1 MGTILQPNFQEIAKG
16 IGIDLTG
23 FEKLLIDTINSDNS
37 DFKPMLQHV
46 FNAKGKRIRPLLVYL
61 SAKIFGKPT
70 ISTDRAAL
78 IVEILHNA
86 TLIHDDIVDE
96 SDIRRN
102 QPTLNATKGNKAA
115 VLAGDYLFAKA
126 ISIASQNGEHA
137 IIDMLMPT
145 VCAMSEGELQQLDSK
160 DFSTDEARYYE
171 IIFKKTA
178 SLIASCMK
186 VGAVT
191 AGASGQQAEQICKIG
206 EKIGYIF
213 QIKDD
218 MLDYSANGK
227 TGKESGNDIKE
238 NKVTM
243 PLICAWNN
251 MTDNEQDKLL
261 SLWNTERT
269 AENIEQIRKIVVEK
283 NGIGDSLKKIM
294 AIKSETDALIAQL
307 PDNKYRK
314 YLKQITE
321 YIIEREN

>member
-1 MGTILQPNFQEIAKG
+1 MLPSFQEISRG
-16 IGIDLTG
+16 IGIDLDSY
-23 FEKLLIDTINSDNS
+23 EKLLADTIGSDS
-37 DFKPMLQHV
+37 SSFKYLIDRT
-46 FNAKGKRIRPLLVYL
+46 FAAKGKRIRPMLVYL
-61 SAKIFGKPT
+61 SAKIFGKAN
-70 ISTDRAAL
+70 IHTDRAAL

-96 SDIRRN
+96 AELRRN
-102 QPTLNATKGNKAA
+102 MPTINATQGNKVA
-115 VLAGDYLFAKA
+115 VLTGDYLMAKA
-126 ISIASQNGEHA
+126 IGMAAANGEHA

-178 SLIASCMK
+178 SLIASCLK
-186 VGAVT
+186 VGAFT
-191 AGASGQQAEQICKIG
+191 AGASELQTEQICKIG

-251 MTDNEQDKLL
+251 MTASEQDKFL
-261 SLWNTERT
+261 SLWNSPRS
-269 AENIEQIRKIVVEK
+269 AENIEQIRKAVIAK
-283 NGIGDSLKKIM
+283 GGIEGSHKRIIEIKEEVFSLIG
-294 AIKSETDALIAQL
+294 TL
-307 PDNKYRK
+307 PQSDYCT

>member
-1 MGTILQPNFQEIAKG
+1 MQPNFQEIAKG

-37 DFKPMLQHV
+37 NFKPMLQHV

-218 MLDYSANGK
+218 MLDYSSNGK

-238 NKVTM
+238 CKVTM

-251 MTDNEQDKLL
+251 MTASEQDKLL

>member
-1 MGTILQPNFQEIAKG
+1 MLPNFQEIAKG
-16 IGIDLTG
+16 IGIDLDSY
-23 FEKLLIDTINSDNS
+23 EKLLADTIGADSSN
-37 DFKPMLQHV
+37 FKYLIDKI
-46 FNAKGKRIRPLLVYL
+46 FATKGKRIRPMLVYL
-61 SAKIFGKPT
+61 SAKIFGKAN
-70 ISTDRAAL
+70 IHTDRAAL

-96 SDIRRN
+96 AELRRN
-102 QPTLNATKGNKAA
+102 TPTINATQGNKVA
-115 VLAGDYLFAKA
+115 VLTGDYLFAKA
-126 ISIASQNGEHA
+126 ISIATQNGEHT

-145 VCAMSEGELQQLDSK
+145 VCTMSEGELLQLDTA
-160 DFSTDEARYYE
+160 DFSTDESRYFD
-171 IIFKKTA
+171 IIFRKTV

-186 VGAVT
+186 IGAYT
-191 AGASGQQAEQICKIG
+191 AGANEQQIAAIGKIG

-251 MTDNEQDKLL
+251 MTDNEQADFKQ
-261 SLWNTERT
+261 LWKSQRT
-269 AENIEQIRKIVVEK
+269 AENIEQIRRIVVAKGGMEGCQK
-283 NGIGDSLKKIM
+283 RTNEIKEEVFSLIG
-294 AIKSETDALIAQL
+294 TL
-307 PDNKYRK
+307 PQSDYCT

-321 YIIEREN
+321 YIIEREK

>member
-1 MGTILQPNFQEIAKG
+1 MLPKFQEIAKG
-16 IGIDLTG
+16 IGIDLDSY
-23 FEKLLIDTINSDNS
+23 EKLLADTIGADSSN
-37 DFKPMLQHV
+37 FKYLIDKI
-46 FNAKGKRIRPLLVYL
+46 FATKGKRIRPMLVYL
-61 SAKIFGKPT
+61 SAKIFGKANIHT
-70 ISTDRAAL
+70 NRAAL

-96 SDIRRN
+96 AELRRN
-102 QPTLNATKGNKAA
+102 NPTINATQGNKVA
-115 VLAGDYLFAKA
+115 VLTGDYLFAKA
-126 ISIASQNGEHA
+126 ISIATQNGEHT

-145 VCAMSEGELQQLDSK
+145 VCTMSEGELLQLDTA
-160 DFSTDEARYYE
+160 DFSTDESRYFD
-171 IIFKKTA
+171 IIFRKTV

-186 VGAVT
+186 IGAYT
-191 AGASGQQAEQICKIG
+191 AGANGQQIAAIGKIG

-251 MTDNEQDKLL
+251 MTDNEQADFKQ
-261 SLWNTERT
+261 LWKSQRT
-269 AENIEQIRKIVVEK
+269 AENIEQIRKTVVA
-283 NGIGDSLKKIM
+283 NGGMEGCQKRTEDIKEEVFSLIG
-294 AIKSETDALIAQL
+294 TL
-307 PDNKYRK
+307 PQSDYCT

-321 YIIEREN
+321 YIIEREK

>member
-1 MGTILQPNFQEIAKG
+1 MLPSFQEISRG
-16 IGIDLTG
+16 IGIDLDSY
-23 FEKLLIDTINSDNS
+23 EKLLADTIGSDSSN
-37 DFKPMLQHV
+37 FKYLIDKT
-46 FNAKGKRIRPLLVYL
+46 FATKGKRIRPLLVYL
-61 SAKIFGKPT
+61 SANIFGT
-70 ISTDRAAL
+70 ANTHTDRAAL

-86 TLIHDDIVDE
+86 TLIHDDVVDE
-96 SDIRRN
+96 AELRRN
-102 QPTLNATKGNKAA
+102 QPTINATQGNKVA
-115 VLAGDYLFAKA
+115 VLTGDYLMAKA
-126 ISIASQNGEHA
+126 IGMAASNGEHT

-145 VCAMSEGELQQLDSK
+145 VCSMSEGELMQLDTD
-160 DFSTDEARYYE
+160 DFCTDEKRYFD
-171 IIFKKTA
+171 IIFRKTV

-186 VGAVT
+186 IGAYT
-191 AGASGQQAEQICKIG
+191 AGANAEQINAIGKIG

-251 MTDNEQDKLL
+251 MSHREQADFLQ
-261 SLWNTERT
+261 LWNSPRT
-269 AENIEQIRKIVVEK
+269 AENIEQIRKAVIAKGGLE
-283 NGIGDSLKKIM
+283 GSLNR
-294 AIKSETDALIAQL
+294 ANEIKEEVFVLIDTL
-307 PDNKYRK
+307 PNCDYCT

>member
-1 MGTILQPNFQEIAKG
+1 MLPKFQEIAKG
-16 IGIDLTG
+16 IGIDLDSY
-23 FEKLLIDTINSDNS
+23 EKLLADTIGADSSN
-37 DFKPMLQHV
+37 FKYLIDKI
-46 FNAKGKRIRPLLVYL
+46 FATKGKRIRPMLVYL
-61 SAKIFGKPT
+61 SAKIFGKT
-70 ISTDRAAL
+70 NIHTDRAAL

-96 SDIRRN
+96 AELRRN
-102 QPTLNATKGNKAA
+102 TPTINATQGNKVA
-115 VLAGDYLFAKA
+115 VLTGDYLMAKA
-126 ISIASQNGEHA
+126 IGMAAANGEHT

-145 VCAMSEGELQQLDSK
+145 VCTMSEGELLQLDTA
-160 DFSTDEARYYE
+160 DFSTDESRYFD
-171 IIFKKTA
+171 IIFRKTV

-186 VGAVT
+186 IGAYT
-191 AGASGQQAEQICKIG
+191 AGANEQQIAAIGKIG

-251 MTDNEQDKLL
+251 MTTSEQADFKR
-261 SLWNTERT
+261 LWKSQRT
-269 AENIEQIRKIVVEK
+269 AENIEQIRKTVVAKGGMEGCQK
-283 NGIGDSLKKIM
+283 RTNEIKEEVFDLIG
-294 AIKSETDALIAQL
+294 TL
-307 PDNKYRK
+307 PQSDYCS

>member
-1 MGTILQPNFQEIAKG
+1 MLPKFQEIAKG
-16 IGIDLTG
+16 IGIDLDSY
-23 FEKLLIDTINSDNS
+23 EKLLADTIGADSSN
-37 DFKPMLQHV
+37 FKYLIDKI
-46 FNAKGKRIRPLLVYL
+46 FATKGKRIRPMLVYL
-61 SAKIFGKPT
+61 SAKIFGKAN
-70 ISTDRAAL
+70 IHTDRAAL

-96 SDIRRN
+96 AEMRRN
-102 QPTLNATKGNKAA
+102 TPTINATQGNKVA
-115 VLAGDYLFAKA
+115 VLTGDYLMAKA
-126 ISIASQNGEHA
+126 IGMAAANGEHT

-145 VCAMSEGELQQLDSK
+145 VCTMSEGELLQLDTA
-160 DFSTDEARYYE
+160 DFSTDESRYFD
-171 IIFKKTA
+171 IIFRKTV

-186 VGAVT
+186 IGAYT
-191 AGASGQQAEQICKIG
+191 AGANEQQIAAIGKIG

-251 MTDNEQDKLL
+251 MTDNEQADFKQ
-261 SLWNTERT
+261 LWKSQRT
-269 AENIEQIRKIVVEK
+269 AENIEQIRKTVVAKGGMEGCQK
-283 NGIGDSLKKIM
+283 RTEDIKEEVFSLIG
-294 AIKSETDALIAQL
+294 TL
-307 PDNKYRK
+307 PQSDYCT

-321 YIIEREN
+321 YIIEREK

>member
-70 ISTDRAAL
+70 LSTDRAAL

-96 SDIRRN
+96 AELRRN
-102 QPTLNATKGNKAA
+102 QPTLNATQGNKVA
-115 VLAGDYLFAKA
+115 VLTGDYLMAKA
-126 ISIASQNGEHA
+126 IGMAAANGEHA

-145 VCAMSEGELQQLDSK
+145 VCAMSEGELLQLDTT
-160 DFSTDEARYYE
+160 DFCTDEKRYFD
-171 IIFKKTA
+171 IIFRKTV

-186 VGAVT
+186 IGAYT
-191 AGASGQQAEQICKIG
+191 AGANEQQISAIGKIG

-227 TGKESGNDIKE
+227 TGKESCNDIKE

-251 MTDNEQDKLL
+251 MSQSEQADFQQ
-261 SLWNTERT
+261 LWNSPRS
-269 AENIEQIRKIVVEK
+269 AENIEQIRKAVIAKGGLDGSHERT
-283 NGIGDSLKKIM
+283 NEIKKEVFALI
-294 AIKSETDALIAQL
+294 DALPQS
-307 PDNKYRK
+307 DYCT

>member
-1 MGTILQPNFQEIAKG
+1 MLPNFQEIAKG
-16 IGIDLTG
+16 IGIDLDSY
-23 FEKLLIDTINSDNS
+23 EKLLADTIGADSSN
-37 DFKPMLQHV
+37 FKYLIDKI
-46 FNAKGKRIRPLLVYL
+46 FATKGKRIRPMLVYL
-61 SAKIFGKPT
+61 SAKIFGKAN
-70 ISTDRAAL
+70 IHTDRAAL

-96 SDIRRN
+96 AELRRN
-102 QPTLNATKGNKAA
+102 TPTINATQGNKVA
-115 VLAGDYLFAKA
+115 VLTGDYLFAKA
-126 ISIASQNGEHA
+126 ISIATQNGEHT

-145 VCAMSEGELQQLDSK
+145 VCTMSEGELLQLDTA
-160 DFSTDEARYYE
+160 DFSTDESRYFD
-171 IIFKKTA
+171 IIFRKTV

-186 VGAVT
+186 IGAYT
-191 AGASGQQAEQICKIG
+191 AGANEQQIAAIGKIG

-251 MTDNEQDKLL
+251 MTTSEQTDFRQ
-261 SLWNTERT
+261 LWKSQRT
-269 AENIEQIRKIVVEK
+269 AENIEQIRRTVVAKGGMEGCQK
-283 NGIGDSLKKIM
+283 RTEDIKEEVFDLIG
-294 AIKSETDALIAQL
+294 TL
-307 PDNKYRK
+307 PQSDYCS

>member
-1 MGTILQPNFQEIAKG
+1 MLPKFQEIAKG
-16 IGIDLTG
+16 IGIDLDSY
-23 FEKLLIDTINSDNS
+23 EKLLADTIGADSSN
-37 DFKPMLQHV
+37 FKYLIDKI
-46 FNAKGKRIRPLLVYL
+46 FATKGKRIRPMLVYL
-61 SAKIFGKPT
+61 SAKIFGKAN
-70 ISTDRAAL
+70 IHTDRAAL

-96 SDIRRN
+96 AELRRN
-102 QPTLNATKGNKAA
+102 TPTINSTQGNKVA
-115 VLAGDYLFAKA
+115 VLTGDYLMAKA
-126 ISIASQNGEHA
+126 IGMEAANGEHA

-145 VCAMSEGELQQLDSK
+145 VCTMSEGELLQLDTA
-160 DFSTDEARYYE
+160 DFSTDESRYFD
-171 IIFKKTA
+171 IIFRKTV

-186 VGAVT
+186 IGAYT
-191 AGASGQQAEQICKIG
+191 AGANGQQIAAIGKIG

-251 MTDNEQDKLL
+251 MTDNEQADFKQ
-261 SLWNTERT
+261 LWKSQRT
-269 AENIEQIRKIVVEK
+269 AENIEQIRKTVVA
-283 NGIGDSLKKIM
+283 NGGMEGCQKRTEDIKEEVFSLIG
-294 AIKSETDALIAQL
+294 TL
-307 PDNKYRK
+307 PQSDYCT

-321 YIIEREN
+321 YIIEREK

>member
-1 MGTILQPNFQEIAKG
+1 MQPNFQEIAKG

-70 ISTDRAAL
+70 LSTDRAAL

-102 QPTLNATKGNKAA
+102 QPTLNATKGNKVA

-126 ISIASQNGEHA
+126 ISIAAQNGEHA

-145 VCAMSEGELQQLDSK
+145 VCAMSEGELLQLDTA
-160 DFSTDEARYYE
+160 DFSTDESRYFD
-171 IIFKKTA
+171 IIFRKTV

-186 VGAVT
+186 IGAYT
-191 AGASGQQAEQICKIG
+191 AGANEQQIAAIGKIG

-251 MTDNEQDKLL
+251 MTDSEQADFKQ
-261 SLWNTERT
+261 LWKSQRT
-269 AENIEQIRKIVVEK
+269 AENIEQIRKTVVAKGGMEGCQK
-283 NGIGDSLKKIM
+283 RTNEIKEEVFSLIG
-294 AIKSETDALIAQL
+294 TL
-307 PDNKYRK
+307 PQSDYCT

-321 YIIEREN
+321 YIIEREK

>member
-1 MGTILQPNFQEIAKG
+1 MLPKFQEIAKG
-16 IGIDLTG
+16 IGIDLDSY
-23 FEKLLIDTINSDNS
+23 EKLLADTIGADSSN
-37 DFKPMLQHV
+37 FKYLIDKI
-46 FNAKGKRIRPLLVYL
+46 FATKGKRIRPMLVYL
-61 SAKIFGKPT
+61 SAKIFGKAN
-70 ISTDRAAL
+70 IHTDRAAL

-96 SDIRRN
+96 AELRRN
-102 QPTLNATKGNKAA
+102 TPTINATQGNKVA
-115 VLAGDYLFAKA
+115 VLTGDYLFAKA
-126 ISIASQNGEHA
+126 ISIATQNGEHT

-145 VCAMSEGELQQLDSK
+145 VCTMSEGELLQLDTA
-160 DFSTDEARYYE
+160 DFSTDESRYFD
-171 IIFKKTA
+171 IIFRKTV

-186 VGAVT
+186 IGAYT
-191 AGASGQQAEQICKIG
+191 AGANEQQIAAIGKIG

-251 MTDNEQDKLL
+251 MTTSEQADFKR
-261 SLWNTERT
+261 LWKSQRT
-269 AENIEQIRKIVVEK
+269 AENIEQIRKTVVVKGGMEGCQK
-283 NGIGDSLKKIM
+283 RTNEIKEEVFDLIG
-294 AIKSETDALIAQL
+294 TL
-307 PDNKYRK
+307 PQSDYCS

>member
-1 MGTILQPNFQEIAKG
+1 MLPSFQEISRG
-16 IGIDLTG
+16 IGIDLDSY
-23 FEKLLIDTINSDNS
+23 EKLLADTIGSDS
-37 DFKPMLQHV
+37 SSFKYLIDKT
-46 FNAKGKRIRPLLVYL
+46 FATKGKRIRPMLVYL
-61 SAKIFGKPT
+61 SAKIFGKAN
-70 ISTDRAAL
+70 IHTDRAAL

-96 SDIRRN
+96 AELRRN
-102 QPTLNATKGNKAA
+102 TPTINATQGNKVA
-115 VLAGDYLFAKA
+115 VLTGDYLFAKA
-126 ISIASQNGEHA
+126 ISIATQNGEHT

-145 VCAMSEGELQQLDSK
+145 VCTMSEGELQQLDSK
-160 DFSTDEARYYE
+160 DFSTDETRYYE

-178 SLIASCMK
+178 SLIASCLK
-186 VGAVT
+186 VGAFT
-191 AGASGQQAEQICKIG
+191 AGASEQQNEQICKIG

-238 NKVTM
+238 CKVTM

-251 MTDNEQDKLL
+251 MTASEQDKFL
-261 SLWNTERT
+261 SLWNSPRS
-269 AENIEQIRKIVVEK
+269 AENIEQIRKAVIAK
-283 NGIGDSLKKIM
+283 GGIEGSHKRIIEIKEEVFSLIG
-294 AIKSETDALIAQL
+294 TL
-307 PDNKYRK
+307 PQSDYCT

>member
-1 MGTILQPNFQEIAKG
+1 MLPKFQEIAKG
-16 IGIDLTG
+16 IGIDLDSY
-23 FEKLLIDTINSDNS
+23 EKLLADTIGADSSN
-37 DFKPMLQHV
+37 FKYLIDRI
-46 FNAKGKRIRPLLVYL
+46 FATKGKRIRPMLVYL
-61 SAKIFGKPT
+61 SAKIFGKAN
-70 ISTDRAAL
+70 IHTDRAAL

-96 SDIRRN
+96 AELRRN
-102 QPTLNATKGNKAA
+102 NPTINATQGNKVA
-115 VLAGDYLFAKA
+115 VLTGDYLFAKA
-126 ISIASQNGEHA
+126 ISIATQNGEHT

-145 VCAMSEGELQQLDSK
+145 VCTMSEGELLQLDTA
-160 DFSTDEARYYE
+160 DFSTDESRYFD
-171 IIFKKTA
+171 IIFRKTV

-186 VGAVT
+186 IGAYT
-191 AGASGQQAEQICKIG
+191 AGANGQQIAAIGKIG

-251 MTDNEQDKLL
+251 MTDNEQADFKQ
-261 SLWNTERT
+261 LWKSQRT
-269 AENIEQIRKIVVEK
+269 AENIEQIRKTVVAKGGMEGCQK
-283 NGIGDSLKKIM
+283 RTNEIKEEVFSLIG
-294 AIKSETDALIAQL
+294 TL
-307 PDNKYRK
+307 PQSDYCT

-321 YIIEREN
+321 YIIEREK

>member
-1 MGTILQPNFQEIAKG
+1 MLPNFQEIAKG
-16 IGIDLTG
+16 IGIDLDSY
-23 FEKLLIDTINSDNS
+23 EKLLADTIGADSSN
-37 DFKPMLQHV
+37 FKYLIDKI
-46 FNAKGKRIRPLLVYL
+46 FATKGKRIRPMLVYL
-61 SAKIFGKPT
+61 SAKIFGKAN
-70 ISTDRAAL
+70 IHTDRAAL

-96 SDIRRN
+96 AELRRN
-102 QPTLNATKGNKAA
+102 TPTINATQGNKVA
-115 VLAGDYLFAKA
+115 VLTGDYLMAKA
-126 ISIASQNGEHA
+126 IGMAAANGEHT

-145 VCAMSEGELQQLDSK
+145 VCTMSEGELLQLDTA
-160 DFSTDEARYYE
+160 DFSTDESRYFD
-171 IIFKKTA
+171 IIFRKTV

-186 VGAVT
+186 IGAYT
-191 AGASGQQAEQICKIG
+191 AGANEQQIAAIGKIG

-251 MTDNEQDKLL
+251 MTASEQADFKR
-261 SLWNTERT
+261 LWKSQRT
-269 AENIEQIRKIVVEK
+269 AENIEQIRKTVVVKGGMEGCQK
-283 NGIGDSLKKIM
+283 RTNEIKEEVFGLIG
-294 AIKSETDALIAQL
+294 TL
-307 PDNKYRK
+307 PQSDYCS

-321 YIIEREN
+321 YIIEREK

>member
-1 MGTILQPNFQEIAKG
+1 MLPKFQEIAKG
-16 IGIDLTG
+16 IGIDLDSY
-23 FEKLLIDTINSDNS
+23 EKLLADTIGADSSN
-37 DFKPMLQHV
+37 FKYLIDKI
-46 FNAKGKRIRPLLVYL
+46 FATKGKRIRPMLVYL
-61 SAKIFGKPT
+61 SAKIFGKAN
-70 ISTDRAAL
+70 IHTDRAAL

-96 SDIRRN
+96 AELRRN
-102 QPTLNATKGNKAA
+102 TPTINATQGNKVA
-115 VLAGDYLFAKA
+115 VLTGDYLMAKA
-126 ISIASQNGEHA
+126 IGMAAANSEHT

-145 VCAMSEGELQQLDSK
+145 VCTMSEGELLQLDTA
-160 DFSTDEARYYE
+160 DFSTDESRYFD
-171 IIFKKTA
+171 IIFRKTV

-186 VGAVT
+186 IGAYT
-191 AGASGQQAEQICKIG
+191 AGANEQQIEAIGKIG

-251 MTDNEQDKLL
+251 MTTSEQADFKQ
-261 SLWNTERT
+261 LWKNLRT
-269 AENIEQIRKIVVEK
+269 AENIEQIRKTVVAKGGMEGCQK
-283 NGIGDSLKKIM
+283 RTNEIKEEVFFLIG
-294 AIKSETDALIAQL
+294 TL
-307 PDNKYRK
+307 PQSDYCT

-321 YIIEREN
+321 YIIEREK

>member
-1 MGTILQPNFQEIAKG
+1 MLPKFQEIAKG
-16 IGIDLTG
+16 IGIDLDSY
-23 FEKLLIDTINSDNS
+23 EKLLADTIGADSSN
-37 DFKPMLQHV
+37 FKYLIDKI
-46 FNAKGKRIRPLLVYL
+46 FATKGKRIRPMLVYL
-61 SAKIFGKPT
+61 SAKIFGKAN
-70 ISTDRAAL
+70 IHTDRAAL

-96 SDIRRN
+96 AELRRN
-102 QPTLNATKGNKAA
+102 TPTINATQGNKVA
-115 VLAGDYLFAKA
+115 VLTGDYLFAKA
-126 ISIASQNGEHA
+126 ISIATQNGEHT

-145 VCAMSEGELQQLDSK
+145 VCTMSEGELLQLDTA
-160 DFSTDEARYYE
+160 DFSTDESRYFD
-171 IIFKKTA
+171 IIFRKTV

-186 VGAVT
+186 IGAYT
-191 AGASGQQAEQICKIG
+191 AGANEQQIAAIGKIG

-251 MTDNEQDKLL
+251 MTTSEQVDFKR
-261 SLWNTERT
+261 LWKSQRT
-269 AENIEQIRKIVVEK
+269 AENIEQIRKTVVVKGGMEGCQK
-283 NGIGDSLKKIM
+283 RTNEIKEEVFDLIG
-294 AIKSETDALIAQL
+294 TL
-307 PDNKYRK
+307 PQSDYCT

>member
-70 ISTDRAAL
+70 ESTDRAAL

-126 ISIASQNGEHA
+126 ISIATQNAEHS

-160 DFSTDEARYYE
+160 DFCTDEARYYE

-178 SLIASCMK
+178 SLIASCLK
-186 VGAVT
+186 VGAFT
-191 AGASGQQAEQICKIG
+191 AGASELQTEQICKIG

-238 NKVTM
+238 CKVTM

-251 MTDNEQDKLL
+251 MTASEQDKFL
-261 SLWNTERT
+261 SLWNSPRS
-269 AENIEQIRKIVVEK
+269 AENIEQIRKAVIAK
-283 NGIGDSLKKIM
+283 GGIEGSHKRIIEIKEEVFSLIG
-294 AIKSETDALIAQL
+294 TL
-307 PDNKYRK
+307 PQSDYCT

>member
-1 MGTILQPNFQEIAKG
+1 MLPKFQEIAKG
-16 IGIDLTG
+16 IGIDLDSY
-23 FEKLLIDTINSDNS
+23 EKLLADTIGADSSN
-37 DFKPMLQHV
+37 FKYLIDKI
-46 FNAKGKRIRPLLVYL
+46 FATKGKRIRPMLVYL
-61 SAKIFGKPT
+61 SAKIFGKT
-70 ISTDRAAL
+70 NIHTDRAAL

-96 SDIRRN
+96 AELRRN
-102 QPTLNATKGNKAA
+102 TPTINATQGNKVA
-115 VLAGDYLFAKA
+115 VLTGDYLMAKA
-126 ISIASQNGEHA
+126 IGMAAANSEHT

-145 VCAMSEGELQQLDSK
+145 VCTMSEGELLQLDTA
-160 DFSTDEARYYE
+160 DFSTDESRYFD
-171 IIFKKTA
+171 IIFRKTV

-186 VGAVT
+186 VGAFT
-191 AGASGQQAEQICKIG
+191 AGASEQQTEQIGEIG

-218 MLDYSANGK
+218 MLDYSSNGK

-238 NKVTM
+238 RKVTM

-251 MTDNEQDKLL
+251 MTASEQDKFL

-269 AENIEQIRKIVVEK
+269 AENIEQIRKMVVEK

-294 AIKSETDALIAQL
+294 AINSETDALIAQL

>member
-1 MGTILQPNFQEIAKG
+1 MLPKFQEIAKG
-16 IGIDLTG
+16 IGIDLDSY
-23 FEKLLIDTINSDNS
+23 EKLLADTIGADSSN
-37 DFKPMLQHV
+37 FKYLIDKI
-46 FNAKGKRIRPLLVYL
+46 FATKGKRIRPMLVYL
-61 SAKIFGKPT
+61 SAKIFGKAN
-70 ISTDRAAL
+70 IHTDRAAL

-96 SDIRRN
+96 AELRRN
-102 QPTLNATKGNKAA
+102 TPTINATQGNKVA
-115 VLAGDYLFAKA
+115 VLTGDYLMAKA
-126 ISIASQNGEHA
+126 IGMAAANSEHT

-145 VCAMSEGELQQLDSK
+145 VCTMSEGELLQLDTA
-160 DFSTDEARYYE
+160 DFSTDESRYFD
-171 IIFKKTA
+171 IIFRKTV

-186 VGAVT
+186 IGAYT
-191 AGASGQQAEQICKIG
+191 AGANEQQIAAIGKIG

-251 MTDNEQDKLL
+251 MTDNEQADFKR
-261 SLWNTERT
+261 LWKSQRT
-269 AENIEQIRKIVVEK
+269 SENIEQIRKTVVAKGGMEGCQK
-283 NGIGDSLKKIM
+283 RTNEIKEEVFDLIG
-294 AIKSETDALIAQL
+294 TL
-307 PDNKYRK
+307 PQSDYCS

-321 YIIEREN
+321 YIIEREK

>member
-1 MGTILQPNFQEIAKG
+1 MLPNFQEIAKG
-16 IGIDLTG
+16 IGIDLDSY
-23 FEKLLIDTINSDNS
+23 EKLLADTIGADSSN
-37 DFKPMLQHV
+37 FKYLIDKI
-46 FNAKGKRIRPLLVYL
+46 FATKGKRIRPMLVYL
-61 SAKIFGKPT
+61 SAKIFGKAN
-70 ISTDRAAL
+70 IHTDRAAL

-96 SDIRRN
+96 AELRRN
-102 QPTLNATKGNKAA
+102 TPTINATQGNKVA
-115 VLAGDYLFAKA
+115 VLTGDYLMAKA
-126 ISIASQNGEHA
+126 IGMAAANGEHT

-145 VCAMSEGELQQLDSK
+145 VCTMSEGELLQLDTA
-160 DFSTDEARYYE
+160 DFSTDESRYFD
-171 IIFKKTA
+171 IIFRKTV

-186 VGAVT
+186 IGAYT
-191 AGASGQQAEQICKIG
+191 AGANEQQIEAIGKIG

-251 MTDNEQDKLL
+251 MTDNEQADFKQ
-261 SLWNTERT
+261 LWKTQRT
-269 AENIEQIRKIVVEK
+269 AENIEQIRKTVVAKGGMEGCQK
-283 NGIGDSLKKIM
+283 RTNGIK
-294 AIKSETDALIAQL
+294 EEVFALIGTL
-307 PDNKYRK
+307 PQSDYCS

-321 YIIEREN
+321 YIIEREK

>member
-46 FNAKGKRIRPLLVYL
+46 FRAKGKRIRPLLVYL

-126 ISIASQNGEHA
+126 ISIATQNAEHS

-178 SLIASCMK
+178 SLIASCLK
-186 VGAVT
+186 VGAFT
-191 AGASGQQAEQICKIG
+191 AGASEQQTEQIGEIG

-218 MLDYSANGK
+218 MLDYSSNGK

-238 NKVTM
+238 RKVTM

-251 MTDNEQDKLL
+251 MTASEQDKFL

-269 AENIEQIRKIVVEK
+269 AENIEQIRKMVVEK

-294 AIKSETDALIAQL
+294 AIKSETDTLITQL

>member
-1 MGTILQPNFQEIAKG
+1 MLPKFQEIAKG
-16 IGIDLTG
+16 IGIDLDSY
-23 FEKLLIDTINSDNS
+23 EKLLADTIGADSSN
-37 DFKPMLQHV
+37 FKYLIDKI
-46 FNAKGKRIRPLLVYL
+46 FATKGKRIRPMLVYL
-61 SAKIFGKPT
+61 SAKIFGKAN
-70 ISTDRAAL
+70 IHTDRAAL

-96 SDIRRN
+96 AELRRN
-102 QPTLNATKGNKAA
+102 TPTINATQGNKVA
-115 VLAGDYLFAKA
+115 VLTGDYLMAKA
-126 ISIASQNGEHA
+126 IGMAAANGEHT

-145 VCAMSEGELQQLDSK
+145 VCTMSEGELLQLDTA
-160 DFSTDEARYYE
+160 DFSTDESRYFD
-171 IIFKKTA
+171 IIFRKTV

-186 VGAVT
+186 IGAYT
-191 AGASGQQAEQICKIG
+191 AGANEQQIEAIGKIG

-251 MTDNEQDKLL
+251 MTDNEQADFKR
-261 SLWNTERT
+261 LWKSQRT
-269 AENIEQIRKIVVEK
+269 AENIEQIRKTVVVKGGMEGCQK
-283 NGIGDSLKKIM
+283 RTNEIKEEVFDLIG
-294 AIKSETDALIAQL
+294 TL
-307 PDNKYRK
+307 PQSDYCT

-321 YIIEREN
+321 YIIEREK

>member
-1 MGTILQPNFQEIAKG
+1 MLPKFQEIAKG
-16 IGIDLTG
+16 IGIDLDSY
-23 FEKLLIDTINSDNS
+23 EKLLADTIGADSSN
-37 DFKPMLQHV
+37 FKYLIDKI
-46 FNAKGKRIRPLLVYL
+46 FATKGKRIRPMLVYL
-61 SAKIFGKPT
+61 SAKIFGKAN
-70 ISTDRAAL
+70 IHTDRAAL

-96 SDIRRN
+96 AELRRN
-102 QPTLNATKGNKAA
+102 TPTINATQGNKVA
-115 VLAGDYLFAKA
+115 VLTGDYLFAKA
-126 ISIASQNGEHA
+126 ISIATQNGEHA

-145 VCAMSEGELQQLDSK
+145 VCTMSEGELLQLDTA
-160 DFSTDEARYYE
+160 DFSTDESRYFD
-171 IIFKKTA
+171 IIFRKTV

-186 VGAVT
+186 IGAYT
-191 AGASGQQAEQICKIG
+191 AGANEQQIEAIGKIG

-251 MTDNEQDKLL
+251 MTDNEQADFKQ
-261 SLWNTERT
+261 LWKSQRT
-269 AENIEQIRKIVVEK
+269 AENIEQIRKTVVAKGGMEGCQK
-283 NGIGDSLKKIM
+283 RSEDIKEEVFSLIG
-294 AIKSETDALIAQL
+294 TL
-307 PDNKYRK
+307 PQSDYCT